1 VKIKKIQFFILSIL
15 VLGIINIPCFS
26 LAENQID
33 VTDGDINVSINPSN
47 PIPYEN
53 ITITI
58 SSYSTD
64 LNKASISWQSEN
76 NTPLSGIGKTSY
88 TIKAGAADISIP
100 ITININPVGGTN
112 TITKQIYITPSEMD
126 IMWEAVDGYTPPFYK
141 GKSLPTSGSLIKV
154 VAIPSSNTIKTGS
167 GSITYTWKNSD
178 SVVEDASGYNK
189 NYYTFKNSLFDNTN
203 NISVTASSVS
213 GNYNAEKDI
222 EIPVY
227 KPKIVFYKKS
237 PTEGIIYNNALAD
250 DSFMSEDE
258 MTIVAEPYFLSLK
271 GNENKFLYTWQINGK
286 NIDTP
291 QKRTELTIRPSTR
304 GGYAKIGLT
313 MENLSELFQKVSGQ
327 LKLEL

>member
-1 VKIKKIQFFILSIL
+1 MKIKKIQFFILSIL

>member
-237 PTEGIIYNNALAD
+237 PTEGIVYDNALTD
-250 DSFMSEDE
+250 NSFMSEDE
-258 MTIVAEPYFLSLK
+258 MTIVAEPYFISLK